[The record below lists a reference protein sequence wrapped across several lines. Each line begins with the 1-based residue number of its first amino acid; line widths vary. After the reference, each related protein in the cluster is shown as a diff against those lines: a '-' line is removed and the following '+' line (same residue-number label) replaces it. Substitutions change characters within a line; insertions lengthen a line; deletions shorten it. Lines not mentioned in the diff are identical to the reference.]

1 MDDDTLQVEFPL
13 GPDTIIVSRPKPAA
27 LVALQLSRM
36 PGRDDKE
43 AVGRT
48 VRRIFMFLEGV
59 TSKDEYNK
67 IDDGMLTGAH
77 EVNDVLDLINDIVK
91 FDWDAAENPA
101 PTTLPTVQE
110 SVTDLFGIPRSAG
123 GKDLD
128 EARRA
133 VAEAERLAA
142 MTTLPEPA
150 RGPRVIGR
158 G

>member
-13 GPDTIIVSRPKPAA
+13 GPDTIVVSRPKPAA

-59 TSKDEYNK
+59 TRAAEYNK
-67 IDDGMLTGAH
+67 IDDGMLTGAY
-77 EVNDVLDLINDIVK
+77 EVNDVLDLINDIVR
-91 FDWDAAENPA
+91 FDWDAAEQDADPA
-101 PTTLPTVQE
+101 AV
-110 SVTDLFGIPRSAG
+110 
-123 GKDLD
+123 D
-128 EARRA
+128 ETAELEEMRRA

-142 MTTLPEPA
+142 LPEPV
-150 RGPRVIGR
+150 RGPRVVGR

>member
-13 GPDTIIVSRPKPAA
+13 GPDTIVVSRPKPAA

-36 PGRDDKE
+36 PGRGDKE

-59 TSKDEYNK
+59 TSKAEYNK
-67 IDDGMLTGAH
+67 IDDGMLTGVF
-77 EVNDVLDLINDIVK
+77 EVNDVLDLINDIVR
-91 FDWDAAENPA
+91 FDWDGAENPEPVRMPDA
-101 PTTLPTVQE
+101 VHDRDELE
-110 SVTDLFGIPRSAG
+110 
-123 GKDLD
+123 

-142 MTTLPEPA
+142 RPEPFSE
-150 RGPRVIGR
+150 RGPRVVGR

>member
-1 MDDDTLQVEFPL
+1 MDDDTLHVEFPL
-13 GPDTIIVSRPKPAA
+13 GQDTIVVSRPKPAA

-59 TSKDEYNK
+59 TDKDQYNK
-67 IDDGMLTGAH
+67 IDDGMLTGVF
-77 EVNDVLDLINDIVK
+77 EVNDVLDLINDIVR
-91 FDWDAAENPA
+91 FDWDAAENPE
-101 PTTLPTVQE
+101 PVR
-110 SVTDLFGIPRSAG
+110 IPDAVHDREE
-123 GKDLD
+123 LE

-133 VAEAERLAA
+133 AAEVLKLH
-142 MTTLPEPA
+142 TPGVTPPTEPV
-150 RGPRVIGR
+150 RGPRVVGR